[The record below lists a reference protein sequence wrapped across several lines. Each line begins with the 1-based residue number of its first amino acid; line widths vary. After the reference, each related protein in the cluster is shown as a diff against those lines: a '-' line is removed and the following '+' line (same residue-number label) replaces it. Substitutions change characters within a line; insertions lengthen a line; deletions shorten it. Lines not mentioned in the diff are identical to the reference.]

1 MATVNSDLYAEAPVV
16 RARMSVPPEAIDALL
31 DATCLEEPAP
41 GSYQNLETGEAWLE
55 AFGVDRAALGRTAAA
70 MRAAAAAQGLGEREV
85 SFEALPREDWAESW
99 KRFFHVLRVSPRVTV
114 RPPWEPY
121 EPERP
126 DEVVVTIEPGM
137 SFGTGLHGTTQACL
151 RFLEALAD
159 EAAPAVRAGGAPLS
173 VADLGCGSGI
183 LSIAA
188 LRLGFAPVR
197 GVDYDVAAVRVSAEN
212 AAENGASEA
221 SFSVC
226 DVTVDPIPRADVVV
240 ANILA
245 PILIAG
251 AARISAAVS
260 DRSGAA
266 LVLSGILEGQYPRVR
281 AAYEACGMR
290 EERTIAIGE
299 WTSGLFRR
307 A

>member
-1 MATVNSDLYAEAPVV
+1 M
-16 RARMSVPPEAIDALL
+16 
-31 DATCLEEPAP
+31 
-41 GSYQNLETGEAWLE
+41 
-55 AFGVDRAALGRTAAA
+55 
-70 MRAAAAAQGLGEREV
+70 
-85 SFEALPREDWAESW
+85 
-99 KRFFHVLRVSPRVTV
+99 
-114 RPPWEPY
+114 
-121 EPERP
+121 
-126 DEVVVTIEPGM
+126 
-137 SFGTGLHGTTQACL
+137 
-151 RFLEALAD
+151 
-159 EAAPAVRAGGAPLS
+159 
-173 VADLGCGSGI
+173 
-183 LSIAA
+183 
-188 LRLGFAPVR
+188 R
-197 GVDYDVAAVRVSAEN
+197 GVDYDVAAVRVSTEN

-245 PILIAG
+245 PILIAA

-260 DRSGAA
+260 DRPGAA